1 MKKKNAKTLGA
12 IKAGDMK
19 SDRQP
24 VGLPLDGKVH
34 TIMLPDE
41 RPMHGAY
48 RPSDIVAE
56 APPAIIRRW
65 QRFLVI
71 GCIHSTRACPVAV
84 QSIIDFIL
92 RWKPGVVV
100 VNGDLLDLEAFMG
113 TVKDRD
119 GVEPVADDVDEGIR
133 ILTRI
138 AKACQEVGAHLV
150 FNEGNHEARLWR
162 AISGNNEMAA
172 FAAFKIQ
179 SELRRVVEMAGGTYV
194 EYRGIWTGYLLGDN
208 ALITHG
214 SVYNVNAPRD
224 MATAYVHKGLSVVIF
239 NHTHSPGWAIGNRDD
254 APMGLNAGHLQR
266 RAHPLASY
274 ADNRLKTFSWMPGC
288 AYGEFSQDVC
298 VPSLYVHP
306 LGLEGQPWRLP
317 A

>member
-1 MKKKNAKTLGA
+1 MKHKNAKTLS
-12 IKAGDMK
+12 KPK
-19 SDRQP
+19 PKRTEP
-24 VGLPLDGKVH
+24 KVH
-34 TIMLPDE
+34 TIMLPE
-41 RPMHGAY
+41 ELPSHGAY
-48 RPSDIVAE
+48 KPAEIVSE
-56 APPAIIRRW
+56 DAPNIVRNW
-65 QRFLVI
+65 QRFLVV

-84 QSIIDFIL
+84 QSIVDFIL

-113 TVKDRD
+113 AVKDKD

-133 ILTRI
+133 ILNRI
-138 AKACQEVGAHLV
+138 AVACQEVGAHLV

-162 AISGNNEMAA
+162 AVSGNNEMAA

-208 ALITHG
+208 CLITHG

-274 ADNRLKTFSWMPGC
+274 ADSRLKTFSWMPGC
-288 AYGEFSQDVC
+288 AYGEFSQNVC